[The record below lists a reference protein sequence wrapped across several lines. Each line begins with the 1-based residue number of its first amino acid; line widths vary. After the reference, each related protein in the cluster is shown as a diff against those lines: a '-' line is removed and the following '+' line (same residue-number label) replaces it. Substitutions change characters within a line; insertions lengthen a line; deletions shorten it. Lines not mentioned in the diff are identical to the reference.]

1 MLIEKENFISNDLC
15 DFFIRYHNINSQY
28 HTKHRNTSILD
39 CEEHSLKE
47 NFAFKLLIKK
57 LSMLVENSIK
67 NTLINYSQI
76 VKWPTGEHQDEHID
90 FDYHTATSVLYLND
104 EYEGGHTVVGDT
116 VIKPK
121 KGKIILR
128 KKRQNVK
135 EGETNLMDE
144 RAITEAEAKRLLEK
158 KRLKRELK
166 INKMI
171 EGL

>member
-15 DFFIRYHNINSQY
+15 DFFIRYHNINSQH

-104 EYEGGHTVVGDT
+104 EYEGGHTVVGDK

-121 KGKIILR
+121 KGKIILFDGSKTKHEVLPITFGTR
-128 KKRQNVK
+128 YTNATWYVTKTEK
-135 EGETNLMDE
+135 E
-144 RAITEAEAKRLLEK
+144 I
-158 KRLKRELK
+158 
-166 INKMI
+166 IQ
-171 EGL
+171 